1 MQHGLFLL
9 GCNPQSVNGFHA
21 DLVSDIGTVK
31 VRARRQPL
39 GSVLVA
45 FDFVGCPVDGEK
57 VAETDHPVLLDET
70 GMPTRYY
77 IRREDVRMDLLRRTS
92 FKTECPFKG
101 HASYWTLELGDAVH
115 DGIVWSY
122 ETPIAAAEGIA
133 GLLCFYNDRV
143 DLSVSVRSPG

>member
-1 MQHGLFLL
+1 VPVGVAARM
-9 GCNPQSVNGFHA
+9 NPGHTVTIAPA
-21 DLVSDIGTVK
+21 DLHVVVS
-31 VRARRQPL
+31 
-39 GSVLVA
+39 
-45 FDFVGCPVDGEK
+45 VDGEK

-122 ETPIAAAEGIA
+122 ETPIAEAEGIA